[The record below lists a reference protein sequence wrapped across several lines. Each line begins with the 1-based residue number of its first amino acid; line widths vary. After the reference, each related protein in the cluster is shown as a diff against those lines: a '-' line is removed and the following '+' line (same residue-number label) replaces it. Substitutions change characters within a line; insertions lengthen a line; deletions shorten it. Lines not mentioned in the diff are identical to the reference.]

1 MLRVRQA
8 LAALLVAAALM
19 AVGQIGWNMFGVLW
33 VLGVGGAAIALFVA
47 LGAARGRRRRR
58 RPRPRS
64 VLLLVL
70 IGLLCVA
77 GTQVSAASPP
87 RPPGSG
93 AGELPRPDPML
104 RELIG
109 FKVRYKDMLRRNLTL
124 VRTVAVGYRAWNGQ
138 RRQALLVLP
147 AWYGPKTHPAI
158 PLVISPHGRGG
169 TARANARLWGGLP
182 AFGPFAVVNPE
193 GQGRRLTA
201 YSWGWRG
208 QIQDLA
214 RMPGIL
220 ERALPWFHVDHTRV
234 YAIGS
239 SMGGQETLL
248 LAALYPKLLVAAAP
262 LDSATDMAARYRAF
276 ATTPG
281 EARLQQLARIE
292 IGGTPVTAP
301 NAYAARSP
309 ITYARRLATGGV
321 PIDIWWSR
329 NDKII
334 RNQDQESGRLYRMIK
349 RINPKAP
356 VEQFVGT
363 WAHSHEMHPL
373 ARLPLALVD
382 LKIVELDEPLAKTV
396 KP

>member
-262 LDSATDMAARYRAF
+262 LD
-276 ATTPG
+276 
-281 EARLQQLARIE
+281 
-292 IGGTPVTAP
+292 
-301 NAYAARSP
+301 
-309 ITYARRLATGGV
+309 
-321 PIDIWWSR
+321 
-329 NDKII
+329 
-334 RNQDQESGRLYRMIK
+334 
-349 RINPKAP
+349 
-356 VEQFVGT
+356 
-363 WAHSHEMHPL
+363 
-373 ARLPLALVD
+373 
-382 LKIVELDEPLAKTV
+382 
-396 KP
+396 